1 MKISISRT
9 GAWKFVCD
17 EFEYYRHIRECGF
30 KYIDYEFYSILGT
43 DDSKY
48 MQSDWMKQA
57 EITRNEMEKSGV
69 HTLIGHAPSG
79 EPAAPGN
86 TEPLLRRTIR
96 SIECCPIL
104 GVKDLVYHPGGQLGM
119 TRKEFMDFNVNYV
132 RRMIPMLEKH
142 NVTLLLENVGRW
154 DEPFYVHDAE
164 EMLEL
169 IDAVGHPLYQ
179 ACLDTGHLSLQ
190 DEHQYETI
198 TALGSH
204 LRGLHV
210 QDNFGSLP
218 VSITNRPWRQDLHLP
233 PLMGRVNFDEVL
245 TGLKKIGYTGL
256 FNLEAESPRVG
267 SVMSAMYDKP
277 RKLEYIPLGLL
288 KEYYTIVYD
297 ITRYMLECYDLYE
310 E

>member
-1 MKISISRT
+1 MKISTSRSN
-9 GAWKFVCD
+9 AWNFCCD

-30 KYIDYEFYSILGT
+30 RYIDYDFYSILGT
-43 DDSKY
+43 DESKY
-48 MQSDWMKQA
+48 MGSDWEKQIA
-57 EITRNEMEKSGV
+57 LTRDTMEKIGV
-69 HTLIGHAPSG
+69 RSLVAHAPSG

-96 SIECCPIL
+96 SIECSSVL
-104 GVKDLVYHPGGQLGM
+104 GVENLVYHPGGQMGM
-119 TRKEFMDFNVNYV
+119 TREEYLRFNEDYV
-132 RRMIPMLEKH
+132 RRMIPTLEKH

-154 DEPFYVHDAE
+154 DEPFYAHDAE

-169 IDAVGHPLYQ
+169 IERVNHPLYQ

-190 DEHQYETI
+190 DENQYETI
-198 TALGSH
+198 MGLGSH
-204 LRGLHV
+204 LRALHV

-218 VSITNRPWRQDLHLP
+218 VSLTNRAWRQDLHLP
-233 PLMGRVNFDEVL
+233 PLMGCVNFDEVL
-245 TGLKKIGYTGL
+245 TALKKIGYKGL

-277 RKLEYIPLGLL
+277 RKLEYFPLEIL
-288 KEYYTIVYD
+288 KEYYTCVYD
-297 ITRYMLECYDLYE
+297 ITKYMLEAYDLYE

>member
-1 MKISISRT
+1 MKLSISRT
-9 GAWKFVCD
+9 SAWRFVSD

-30 KYIDYEFYSILGT
+30 RYIDYEFYSILGD

-48 MQSDWMKQA
+48 MQTDWQKQV
-57 EITRNEMEKSGV
+57 ELTRNTMEKIGV
-69 HTLIGHAPSG
+69 KSLIAHAPSG
-79 EPAAPGN
+79 EPAAPGM

-96 SIECCPIL
+96 SIECCGMMGIEN
-104 GVKDLVYHPGGQLGM
+104 LVYHPGGQMGM
-119 TRKEFMDFNVNYV
+119 TRKEFLDFNVDYV

-169 IDAVGHPLYQ
+169 IDKINHPLYQ

-190 DEHQYETI
+190 DEPQYDTI
-198 TALGSH
+198 MALGSH

-218 VSITNRPWRQDLHLP
+218 VSITNRAWRQDLHLP
-233 PLMGRVNFDEVL
+233 PLMGCVNFDEVL
-245 TGLKKIGYTGL
+245 TGLKKIGYRGL
-256 FNLEAESPRVG
+256 FNLEPESPRVG
-267 SVMSAMYDKP
+267 SVMSAMYDKE
-277 RKLEYIPLGLL
+277 RRLEYIPLDLM
-288 KEYYTIVYD
+288 KEYYAIVFD
-297 ITRYMLECYDLYE
+297 IAKYMLESYDLYE

>member
-1 MKISISRT
+1 MKISTSRSNVWNFCC
-9 GAWKFVCD
+9 G

-30 KYIDYEFYSILGT
+30 RYIDYDFYSILST
-43 DDSKY
+43 DESKY
-48 MQSDWMKQA
+48 MQSDWQKQIA
-57 EITRNEMEKSGV
+57 LTREEMEKAGV
-69 HTLIGHAPSG
+69 KSLVAHAPSG
-79 EPAAPGN
+79 EPAAPGM

-96 SIECCPIL
+96 AIECSEVL
-104 GVKDLVYHPGGQLGM
+104 GVENLVYHPGGQMGM
-119 TRKEFMDFNVNYV
+119 TREEYLRFNVDYV

-142 NVTLLLENVGRW
+142 NVVLLQENVGRW
-154 DEPFYVHDAE
+154 DEPFYAHDAE

-169 IDAVGHPLYQ
+169 IDRVNHPLYQ

-190 DEHQYETI
+190 DGEQYETI
-198 TALGSH
+198 IGLGDH
-204 LRGLHV
+204 LRALHV

-218 VSITNRPWRQDLHLP
+218 VSLTNRAWRQDLHLP
-233 PLMGRVNFDEVL
+233 PLMGSVNFDEVL
-245 TGLKKIGYTGL
+245 TGLQKIGYKGL

-277 RKLEYIPLGLL
+277 RCLEYMPLELV

-297 ITRYMLECYDLYE
+297 ITRHMLMKYDLYE